1 MHLAEEGGESEI
13 LEVNSSLER
22 LSTVDSDRDSSDDLG
37 LLSRLPPGSLGVHES
52 VDKRNLDD
60 DLGLLSRLPPGSLGF
75 HESSVS
81 KEKKTCTVG
90 LQVVLRIWDINNK

>member
-1 MHLAEEGGESEI
+1 MTWGFF
-13 LEVNSSLER
+13 
-22 LSTVDSDRDSSDDLG
+22 
-37 LLSRLPPGSLGVHES
+37 SRLPPGSLGVHES

-81 KEKKTCTVG
+81 KEKKTLHSGVASG
-90 LQVVLRIWDINNK
+90 IKNLGHQ

>member
-1 MHLAEEGGESEI
+1 MHLAEAGGESEI

-37 LLSRLPPGSLGVHES
+37 LLSRLPPGSLES

-60 DLGLLSRLPPGSLGF
+60 DLGLL
-75 HESSVS
+75 
-81 KEKKTCTVG
+81 
-90 LQVVLRIWDINNK
+90 

>member
-1 MHLAEEGGESEI
+1 MHLAEAGGESEI

-37 LLSRLPPGSLGVHES
+37 LLSRLPPGSLGS
-52 VDKRNLDD
+52 
-60 DLGLLSRLPPGSLGF
+60 

-81 KEKKTCTVG
+81 KEKKTLHSGVASG
-90 LQVVLRIWDINNK
+90 IKNLGHK

>member
-1 MHLAEEGGESEI
+1 MHLAEAGGESEI

-37 LLSRLPPGSLGVHES
+37 LLSRLPPGSLG
-52 VDKRNLDD
+52 
-60 DLGLLSRLPPGSLGF
+60 F

-81 KEKKTCTVG
+81 KEKNDWKSEAG
-90 LQVVLRIWDINNK
+90 NLFLGFKKKLKNSKFKIQNLKI